1 MKLLIEASP
10 IEQDRPSGVNYF
22 TEWLARALDQK
33 RGDDFGVEYFFLNFL
48 GRKPL
53 RNPLSID
60 ADKDSRFYEIKSIPQ
75 RLYAKLVYGG
85 IAPPIILP
93 KSDWVLFPN
102 FYIWPVLPWRKRA
115 VIIHDIGYLVYPEY
129 VEDKNRE
136 FLDKVA
142 TGSMKQAEMIITNS
156 QFTTDE
162 IVSRLGIDESKIVTL
177 NIPVDGTQFDQ
188 SLDLGAQHL
197 ADKFDIKKKY
207 ILSVGTLEP
216 RKNLETT
223 ILAYCELPKT
233 IRNEYA
239 LVLAGKWGWKTE
251 SIRRL
256 IEEKQQM
263 GYDIVVTNHV
273 DNTDRATLYRN
284 ASVYAIASHYE
295 GFGMP
300 LLEAL
305 HCGIP
310 TVSVDIPVLREVGGD
325 ACLWSERDYRKFSS
339 QLESIIISPE
349 LAADL
354 SSKGVTQAAEF
365 SWDKTAEILKQ
376 RLLEDTPK
384 RKDFRNT

>member
-1 MKLLIEASP
+1 MKKLLIEASP

-22 TEWLARALDQK
+22 TEWLARALDKK
-33 RGDDFGVEYFFLNFL
+33 RDGDFDVEYFFLNFL

-53 RNPLSID
+53 HNPLSID
-60 ADKDSRFYEIKSIPQ
+60 ASKDSRFYEIKSIPQ
-75 RLYAKLVYGG
+75 RVYAKIVYAG
-85 IAPPIILP
+85 IAPPIVLP

-102 FYIWPVLPWRKRA
+102 FYIWPVWPRRKRA

-142 TGSMKQAEMIITNS
+142 TRSMKQAEMIITNS

-162 IVSRLGIDESKIVTL
+162 IVSRLAIDESKIVTL
-177 NIPVDGTQFDQ
+177 NIPVDSTQFDQ
-188 SLDLGAQHL
+188 SLNLGVQHL
-197 ADKFDIKKKY
+197 EDKFDIKKKY

-223 ILAYCELPKT
+223 ILAYCELPKE

-251 SIRRL
+251 SIRQL
-256 IEEKQQM
+256 IDDKQQQ
-263 GYDIVVTNHV
+263 GYDVIVTNHV

-310 TVSVDIPVLREVGGD
+310 TVSVDIPVLREVGAD
-325 ACLWSERDYRKFSS
+325 ACLWSKRDYREFSS
-339 QLESIIISPE
+339 QLQSIINSPK

-354 SSKGVTQAAEF
+354 SRRGVAQAAEL
-365 SWDKTAEILKQ
+365 SWNKTADILKK
-376 RLLEDTPK
+376 RLIEDASD
-384 RKDFRNT
+384 RRDA